1 MKNQFD
7 KRLSQLLRENNMA
20 QKELAEKI
28 GVSQAIV
35 TYWVKGQRQPT
46 AENIYEVAKALET
59 SSDYLLGLAEY

>member
-7 KRLSQLLRENNMA
+7 KRLSQLLKENNMT
-20 QKELAEKI
+20 QKELAQKI

-46 AENIYEVAKALET
+46 AENIFEVAKTLET
-59 SSDYLLGLAEY
+59 TADYLLGLAEY